1 MRSILFGVFISL
13 ALCGVAYAQDTATP
27 SSEAADQTPAAASAT
42 PPALPAPAP
51 STTVSGVQTALP
63 QPAGQIATIQ
73 TSIGAIAIALDP
85 VHAPLTVANFI
96 RYANAKHYDGTVI
109 YRIAPN
115 FVIQMGSYDAKGNYR
130 PTRKPIPLEANN
142 GLSNVRGA
150 VAMAR
155 GDAPASAAAEFFID
169 LSDNSAAL
177 DRDPKDAG
185 NTTGYAVFG
194 HVISG
199 MDVVDKIAA
208 MPLGGTGPMPAAAP
222 VTPITVEKVTIAQ

>member
-1 MRSILFGVFISL
+1 MRKLFL
-13 ALCGVAYAQDTATP
+13 ALAIAMLPFSASAQDV
-27 SSEAADQTPAAASAT
+27 SAAPDQ
-42 PPALPAPAP
+42 PAPAQP
-51 STTVSGVQTALP
+51 AAEPAAP
-63 QPAGQIATIQ
+63 QPAGPLATIQ
-73 TSIGAIAIALDP
+73 TSMGSFVIALDP

-96 RYANAKHYDGTVI
+96 RYAKAKHFDGTVI

-155 GDAPASAAAEFFID
+155 DDPPASAVAEFFID
-169 LSDNSAAL
+169 MSDNSAAL
-177 DRDPKDAG
+177 DHDPKDTG

-194 HVISG
+194 HVVSG
-199 MDVVDKIAA
+199 MAVLDKINDV
-208 MPLGGTGPMPAAAP
+208 PLGGTGPMPASAP
-222 VTPITVEKVTIAQ
+222 KTPITIEKITIAP